1 MELKWLEDFVAVA
14 EKGHFARSAIE
25 RRVTQ
30 SALSRRIQSLES
42 WVGAELLDRS
52 SHPIQLTDVGRDFI
66 VTARSIIS
74 ESYDARANA
83 RAEVRLSDE
92 SLTLAC
98 LHTLSLTF
106 IPTLVSRLQKSVGR
120 FSTSI
125 IAEMRTFEDYIESLL
140 NGSSDVFVCY
150 DHVAVP
156 TPLDLSDFIKI
167 DLATTRIL
175 PYMSI
180 DLPDVDLTSAQG
192 PTIPMLAYSP
202 STYMSRIVDYC
213 LEDMPC
219 RNRLETVYRAS
230 LAESVFTATREG
242 LGLSWLPQNVAPSTP
257 EDSNLKIVSD
267 EYSTSVKITAFAPVE
282 PQSKM
287 QERILRQLME
297 DAELD
302 PDR

>member
-1 MELKWLEDFVAVA
+1 MSHLFVEPRAV
-14 EKGHFARSAIE
+14 
-25 RRVTQ
+25 
-30 SALSRRIQSLES
+30 LSRAPLRARAAFEAAAREQSS
-42 WVGAELLDRS
+42 GPVTADGGATS
-52 SHPIQLTDVGRDFI
+52 SLMKRLTNPGRDQ
-66 VTARSIIS
+66 VAAPGPAS
-74 ESYDARANA
+74 ESVA
-83 RAEVRLSDE
+83 
-92 SLTLAC
+92 
-98 LHTLSLTF
+98 
-106 IPTLVSRLQKSVGR
+106 R